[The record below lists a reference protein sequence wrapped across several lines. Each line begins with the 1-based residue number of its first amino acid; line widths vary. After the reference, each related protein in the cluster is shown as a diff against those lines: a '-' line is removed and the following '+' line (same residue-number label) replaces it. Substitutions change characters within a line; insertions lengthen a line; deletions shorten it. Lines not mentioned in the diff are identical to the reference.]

1 MILKHT
7 KKNGRIRQLLGALVL
22 VLCCYSYSNPALS
35 YTQQYNVGD
44 TGPNG
49 GTVQS
54 VDVTSTVTGTEIQLN
69 GGFEETTTTTLY
81 TETVIEQISTTETTT
96 TTTTT
101 TQETTSSNALPGI
114 NSSDWSST
122 GSVSFQGQPC
132 SYSGGTASGEAC
144 TGPQNNTSNS
154 MVTTSNK
161 QNWNVGTTGGGQI
174 VSEYVEM
181 AQDLTEAELQA
192 GFTLNYGVSVESHQ
206 SNTTV
211 PWCSKTNGDCNDR
224 FRVTVRLYNADPNS
238 NANSLV
244 HTFNQYE
251 TLNYSNTRNYTYTED
266 IAANNYTELWGQM
279 ELWGQDSGYHGGM
292 FGPIF
297 SNPYMTLT
305 YDAIT
310 TITETITNIVL
321 STQETVYNT
330 SEDVLTKVYIGDPVQ
345 DTITVEP
352 IDYTE
357 VDSFEI
363 EIINED
369 TGGGIEMEFTVEVDE
384 TSNVATVE
392 MSSTNLDTGVVQVET
407 IAEISL
413 DFDMDTGGTEV
424 PEITVAEIEAD
435 IGSQIDSAVASIDIE
450 VNTTEGGM
458 SENAST
464 EPEVSET
471 EVGADTSSTE
481 QTESL
486 QESSSNAEQSVGEG
500 DGEQSSETSG
510 DTGSERDTSG
520 SEGESKADSSGA
532 SESGEK
538 DGDAPGGD
546 DSRGEEKD
554 AGRSEGKS
562 KESKD
567 KTKTKS
573 NESKSEKVKL
583 EIAKAKQKIADR
595 ILSAMADTYSAIN
608 EATKIALI
616 SSLADTE
623 NFKKYVQKQNEDAM
637 EWYSDTQVYRNQ
649 QMLGDP
655 YGALFGSAQD
665 NLMNE
670 MINEQYKPG
679 YGLGLQ

>member
-1 MILKHT
+1 M
-7 KKNGRIRQLLGALVL
+7 VF
-22 VLCCYSYSNPALS
+22 CFCFYSNLAQA
-35 YTQQYNVGD
+35 YTQQYHVGD

-54 VDVTSTVTGTEIQLN
+54 VDVTSTVTGTEVQLN

-101 TQETTSSNALPGI
+101 TQETTSTNALPGI

-132 SYSGGTASGEAC
+132 SYSGGTASGQAC
-144 TGPQNNTSNS
+144 TGPQNNTNNS
-154 MVTTSNK
+154 MVTTSNT

-279 ELWGQDSGYHGGM
+279 ELWGQDSGYHSGM
-292 FGPIF
+292 YGPIF

-363 EIINED
+363 EIVD
-369 TGGGIEMEFTVEVDE
+369 ADGGGIEMEFTVEVDE
-384 TSNVATVE
+384 TSNTATVE

-413 DFDMDTGGTEV
+413 DFDMDTGGTDV

-435 IGSQIDSAVASIDIE
+435 IGAQIDSAVASVDIE

-464 EPEVSET
+464 EPEVSEA

-481 QTESL
+481 QTESI
-486 QESSSNAEQSVGEG
+486 QESNSNAEQSVGEG
-500 DGEQSSETSG
+500 DGEQQSETSG
-510 DTGSERDTSG
+510 DTGSEGDSSG
-520 SEGESKADSSGA
+520 SEGESETDNSGA
-532 SESGEK
+532 SESSSEK
-538 DGDAPGGD
+538 DGDSAGGD
-546 DSRGEEKD
+546 ESRGEEKD

-567 KTKTKS
+567 KTK
-573 NESKSEKVKL
+573 SKSDEGKAEKVKL

-637 EWYSDTQVYRNQ
+637 EWYSDTQVYRDQ

>member
-1 MILKHT
+1 M
-7 KKNGRIRQLLGALVL
+7 
-22 VLCCYSYSNPALS
+22 LCCYSYSNPALA

-54 VDVTSTVTGTEIQLN
+54 VDVTSTVTGTEVQLN

-101 TQETTSSNALPGI
+101 TQETTSTNALPGI

-132 SYSGGTASGEAC
+132 SYSGGTASGQAC
-144 TGPQNNTSNS
+144 TGPQNNTNNS
-154 MVTTSNK
+154 MVTTSNT

-363 EIINED
+363 EIVD
-369 TGGGIEMEFTVEVDE
+369 ADGGGIEMEFTVEVDE
-384 TSNVATVE
+384 TSNTATVE

-413 DFDMDTGGTEV
+413 DFDMDTGGTDV

-435 IGSQIDSAVASIDIE
+435 IGAQIDSAVASVDIE

-464 EPEVSET
+464 EPEVSEA

-481 QTESL
+481 QTESI
-486 QESSSNAEQSVGEG
+486 QESNSNAEQSVGEG
-500 DGEQSSETSG
+500 DGEQQSETSG
-510 DTGSERDTSG
+510 DTGSEGDSSG
-520 SEGESKADSSGA
+520 SEGESETDNSGA
-532 SESGEK
+532 SESSSEK
-538 DGDAPGGD
+538 DGDSAGGD
-546 DSRGEEKD
+546 ESRGEEKD

-567 KTKTKS
+567 KTK
-573 NESKSEKVKL
+573 SKSDEGKAEKVKL

-637 EWYSDTQVYRNQ
+637 EWYSDTQVYRDQ

>member
-1 MILKHT
+1 M
-7 KKNGRIRQLLGALVL
+7 
-22 VLCCYSYSNPALS
+22 LCCYSYSNPALS

-54 VDVTSTVTGTEIQLN
+54 VDVTSTVTGTEVQLN

-101 TQETTSSNALPGI
+101 TQETTSANMLPGI
-114 NSSDWSST
+114 DSNNWSSS

-132 SYSGGTASGEAC
+132 SYSGGTATGEAC
-144 TGPQNNTSNS
+144 TGPQNNTSNNQ
-154 MVTTSNK
+154 VTTGNAA
-161 QNWNVGTTGGGQI
+161 NWNVSSTGGGQI
-174 VSEYVEM
+174 ISDYVELTQNM
-181 AQDLTEAELQA
+181 TEAELQA
-192 GFTLNYGVSVESHQ
+192 GFDLNYGVTVQSHN
-206 SNTTV
+206 SNTSV
-211 PWCSKTNGDCNDR
+211 PWCSKTSGDCKDR
-224 FRVTVRLYNADPNS
+224 FRVTVTLYDSQPTNNNKIPS
-238 NANSLV
+238 Y
-244 HTFNQYE
+244 TFNHYE
-251 TLNYSNTRNYTYTED
+251 TLSFSGSRDYTYTNQVS
-266 IAANNYTELWGQM
+266 ANTHTELWGQM
-279 ELWGQDSGYHGGM
+279 ELWGQDSGYHSGM
-292 FGPIF
+292 YGPIF
-297 SNPYMTLT
+297 SDPFMTLT

-330 SEDVLTKVYIGDPVQ
+330 SEDVLTRVYIGDPIT

-363 EIINED
+363 EIVNED

-413 DFDMDTGGTEV
+413 DFDMDTGGTDV

-435 IGSQIDSAVASIDIE
+435 IGAQIDSAVASVDIE

-458 SENAST
+458 SENGTSGET
-464 EPEVSET
+464 EVSET
-471 EVGADTSSTE
+471 QNGTDTSSTE
-481 QTESL
+481 QSESI
-486 QESSSNAEQSVGEG
+486 QESGSDAEQPVGEVG
-500 DGEQSSETSG
+500 DQNESGSDADG
-510 DTGSERDTSG
+510 DTGSEG
-520 SEGESKADSSGA
+520 DSSRA
-532 SESGEK
+532 NSKSETDDKESGESNAE
-538 DGDAPGGD
+538 DGDSAGGED
-546 DSRGEEKD
+546 TRGQEKD
-554 AGRSEGKS
+554 DGRGEGKS
-562 KESKD
+562 KSKT

-573 NESKSEKVKL
+573 DERKAEKVKL

-616 SSLADTE
+616 TSLADTE
-623 NFKKYVQKQNEDAM
+623 NFKKYVQKQNEDAIS
-637 EWYSDTQVYRNQ
+637 WYSDTQVYRDQ

-670 MINEQYKPG
+670 IINEQYKPG

>member
-1 MILKHT
+1 MILKHM
-7 KKNGRIRQLLGALVL
+7 KKNGKIKQLLGALVL
-22 VLCCYSYSNPALS
+22 ALCFCFYSNPLEA
-35 YTQQYNVGD
+35 YTQQFQVGD

-54 VDVTSTVTGTEIQLN
+54 VDVTSTVTGTEVQLN

-101 TQETTSSNALPGI
+101 TQETTTTNSLPGI

-122 GSVSFQGQPC
+122 GSVSFQNQPC
-132 SYSGGTASGEAC
+132 SYSGGTASGQAC

-192 GFTLNYGVSVESHQ
+192 GFTLNYGVSVESHN

-244 HTFNQYE
+244 HTINQYE
-251 TLNYSNTRNYTYTED
+251 TLNYSNTRNYNYTED
-266 IAANNYTELWGQM
+266 IAANTYTELWGQM
-279 ELWGQDSGYHGGM
+279 ELWGQDSGYHSGM

-363 EIINED
+363 EIVNED
-369 TGGGIEMEFTVEVDE
+369 TGGGIEMEFTVEIDE

-392 MSSTNLDTGVVQVET
+392 MNSTNLDTGVVQVET

-413 DFDMDTGGTEV
+413 DFDMDTGGTDV
-424 PEITVAEIEAD
+424 SEITVAEIEAD

-450 VNTTEGGM
+450 VNTNEGGL

-471 EVGADTSSTE
+471 EVGTDTSSTE

-486 QESSSNAEQSVGEG
+486 QESSSDVEQPVGE
-500 DGEQSSETSG
+500 DNSESSSESSG
-510 DTGSERDTSG
+510 DTGSEGDSNR
-520 SEGESKADSSGA
+520 SEAESETDSNGT
-532 SESGEK
+532 SESSQK
-538 DGDAPGGD
+538 DGDSTRGD
-546 DSRGEEKD
+546 DAGGEEKD

-562 KESKD
+562 KT

-573 NESKSEKVKL
+573 KSEERKAEKVKL
-583 EIAKAKQKIADR
+583 ELAKAKQKIANR

-637 EWYSDTQVYRNQ
+637 DWYSDEQVYRNQ

>member
-1 MILKHT
+1 MILKHM
-7 KKNGRIRQLLGALVL
+7 KKNGKIKQLLGALVL
-22 VLCCYSYSNPALS
+22 ALCFCFYSNPLEA
-35 YTQQYNVGD
+35 YTQQFQVGD

-54 VDVTSTVTGTEIQLN
+54 VDVTSTVTGTEVQLN

-101 TQETTSSNALPGI
+101 TQETTTTNSLPGI

-122 GSVSFQGQPC
+122 GSVSFQNQPC
-132 SYSGGTASGEAC
+132 SYSGGTASGQAC

-192 GFTLNYGVSVESHQ
+192 GFTLNYGVSVESHN

-244 HTFNQYE
+244 HTINQYE
-251 TLNYSNTRNYTYTED
+251 TLNYSNTRNYNYTED
-266 IAANNYTELWGQM
+266 IAANTYTELWGQM
-279 ELWGQDSGYHGGM
+279 ELWGQDSGYHSGM

-363 EIINED
+363 EIVNED
-369 TGGGIEMEFTVEVDE
+369 TGGGIEMEFTVEIDE

-392 MSSTNLDTGVVQVET
+392 MNSTNLDTGVVQVET

-413 DFDMDTGGTEV
+413 DFDMDTGGTDV

-450 VNTTEGGM
+450 VNTNEGGL

-471 EVGADTSSTE
+471 EVGTDTSSTE

-486 QESSSNAEQSVGEG
+486 QESSSDVEQPVGE
-500 DGEQSSETSG
+500 DNSESSSESSG
-510 DTGSERDTSG
+510 DTGSEGDSNR
-520 SEGESKADSSGA
+520 SEAESETDSNGT
-532 SESGEK
+532 SESSQK
-538 DGDAPGGD
+538 DGDSTRGD
-546 DSRGEEKD
+546 DAGGEEKD

-562 KESKD
+562 KT

-573 NESKSEKVKL
+573 KSEERKAEKVKL
-583 EIAKAKQKIADR
+583 ELAKAKQKIANR

-637 EWYSDTQVYRNQ
+637 DWYSDEQVYRNQ

>member
-1 MILKHT
+1 
-7 KKNGRIRQLLGALVL
+7 
-22 VLCCYSYSNPALS
+22 
-35 YTQQYNVGD
+35 
-44 TGPNG
+44 
-49 GTVQS
+49 
-54 VDVTSTVTGTEIQLN
+54 
-69 GGFEETTTTTLY
+69 
-81 TETVIEQISTTETTT
+81 
-96 TTTTT
+96 
-101 TQETTSSNALPGI
+101 
-114 NSSDWSST
+114 
-122 GSVSFQGQPC
+122 
-132 SYSGGTASGEAC
+132 
-144 TGPQNNTSNS
+144 
-154 MVTTSNK
+154 
-161 QNWNVGTTGGGQI
+161 
-174 VSEYVEM
+174 
-181 AQDLTEAELQA
+181 
-192 GFTLNYGVSVESHQ
+192 
-206 SNTTV
+206 
-211 PWCSKTNGDCNDR
+211 
-224 FRVTVRLYNADPNS
+224 
-238 NANSLV
+238 
-244 HTFNQYE
+244 
-251 TLNYSNTRNYTYTED
+251 
-266 IAANNYTELWGQM
+266 
-279 ELWGQDSGYHGGM
+279 
-292 FGPIF
+292 
-297 SNPYMTLT
+297 
-305 YDAIT
+305 
-310 TITETITNIVL
+310 
-321 STQETVYNT
+321 
-330 SEDVLTKVYIGDPVQ
+330 
-345 DTITVEP
+345 
-352 IDYTE
+352 
-357 VDSFEI
+357 
-363 EIINED
+363 
-369 TGGGIEMEFTVEVDE
+369 MEFTVEVDE

-413 DFDMDTGGTEV
+413 DFDMDTGGTDV

-435 IGSQIDSAVASIDIE
+435 IGAQIDSAVASVDIE

-471 EVGADTSSTE
+471 EVGANTSSTE
-481 QTESL
+481 QTESV
-486 QESSSNAEQSVGEG
+486 QESSTNAEQSVGEG
-500 DGEQSSETSG
+500 DGEQQSETSG
-510 DTGSERDTSG
+510 DTGSEGDSSG

-538 DGDAPGGD
+538 DGDSTGGD

-562 KESKD
+562 KSKT

-573 NESKSEKVKL
+573 NENKSEKVKL

>member
-1 MILKHT
+1 M
-7 KKNGRIRQLLGALVL
+7 ALF
-22 VLCCYSYSNPALS
+22 CCFYSNPLEA
-35 YTQQYNVGD
+35 YTQQYQVGD

-54 VDVTSTVTGTEIQLN
+54 VDVTSTVTGTEVQLN

-132 SYSGGTASGEAC
+132 SYSGGTASGQAC

-224 FRVTVRLYNADPNS
+224 FRVTVRLYNADPNG

-279 ELWGQDSGYHGGM
+279 ELWGQDSGYHSGM
-292 FGPIF
+292 YGPIF

-363 EIINED
+363 EIVNEE

-413 DFDMDTGGTEV
+413 DFDMDTGGTDV

-435 IGSQIDSAVASIDIE
+435 IGAQIDSAVASVDIE

-458 SENAST
+458 SENGTSGET
-464 EPEVSET
+464 EVSET
-471 EVGADTSSTE
+471 QDGTDTSSTE
-481 QTESL
+481 QSESI
-486 QESSSNAEQSVGEG
+486 QESGSDAEQPVGEVG
-500 DGEQSSETSG
+500 DQNESGSDADG
-510 DTGSERDTSG
+510 DTGSEG
-520 SEGESKADSSGA
+520 DSSRA
-532 SESGEK
+532 NSKSETDDKESGESNAE
-538 DGDAPGGD
+538 DGDSAGGED
-546 DSRGEEKD
+546 TRGQEKD
-554 AGRSEGKS
+554 DGRGEGKS
-562 KESKD
+562 KSKT

-573 NESKSEKVKL
+573 DERKAEKVKL

-616 SSLADTE
+616 TSLADTE

-637 EWYSDTQVYRNQ
+637 AWYSDTQVYRDQ

>member
-1 MILKHT
+1 L
-7 KKNGRIRQLLGALVL
+7 AL
-22 VLCCYSYSNPALS
+22 CFCFYSNPLEA
-35 YTQQYNVGD
+35 YTQQFQVGD

-54 VDVTSTVTGTEIQLN
+54 VDVTSTVTGTEVQLN

-101 TQETTSSNALPGI
+101 TQETTTTNSLPGI

-122 GSVSFQGQPC
+122 GSVSFQNQPC
-132 SYSGGTASGEAC
+132 SYSGGTASGQAC

-192 GFTLNYGVSVESHQ
+192 GFTLNYGVSVESHN

-244 HTFNQYE
+244 HTINQYE
-251 TLNYSNTRNYTYTED
+251 TLNYSNTRNYNYTED
-266 IAANNYTELWGQM
+266 IAANTYTELWGQM
-279 ELWGQDSGYHGGM
+279 ELWGQDSGYHSGM

-363 EIINED
+363 EIVNED
-369 TGGGIEMEFTVEVDE
+369 TGGGIEMEFTVEIDE

-392 MSSTNLDTGVVQVET
+392 MNSTNLDTGVVQVET

-413 DFDMDTGGTEV
+413 DFDMDTGGTDV

-450 VNTTEGGM
+450 VNTNEGGL

-471 EVGADTSSTE
+471 EVGTDTSSTE
-481 QTESL
+481 QTESV
-486 QESSSNAEQSVGEG
+486 QESSSNAEQPVGE
-500 DGEQSSETSG
+500 DNGEQQSETSG
-510 DTGSERDTSG
+510 DSSAEGDSSG
-520 SEGESKADSSGA
+520 SESESETDSSGT
-532 SESGEK
+532 SESSEK
-538 DGDAPGGD
+538 DGNSSRGD
-546 DSRGEEKD
+546 DTGGEEKD

-562 KESKD
+562 KTGDKKSKS
-567 KTKTKS
+567 KKS
-573 NESKSEKVKL
+573 TSESKSEKVKL

-637 EWYSDTQVYRNQ
+637 DWYSDTQIYRDQ
-649 QMLGDP
+649 IMMGDP

-665 NLMNE
+665 NLMND

>member
-1 MILKHT
+1 M
-7 KKNGRIRQLLGALVL
+7 VF
-22 VLCCYSYSNPALS
+22 CFCFYSNLAQA

-49 GTVQS
+49 GQVTA
-54 VDVTSTVTGTEIQLN
+54 VDVTSTVTGTEVALN

-132 SYSGGTASGEAC
+132 SYSGGTASGQAC

-224 FRVTVRLYNADPNS
+224 FRVTVRLYNADPNG

-279 ELWGQDSGYHGGM
+279 ELWGQDSGYHSGM
-292 FGPIF
+292 YGPIF

-330 SEDVLTKVYIGDPVQ
+330 SEDVLTKVYIGDPIQ

-363 EIINED
+363 EIVNED

-384 TSNVATVE
+384 TTNVATVE

-435 IGSQIDSAVASIDIE
+435 IGSQIDSAIADIEVSVEAPAIEVE
-450 VNTTEGGM
+450 VNTTEGGL

-464 EPEVSET
+464 EQEVSET
-471 EVGADTSSTE
+471 EVGTDTSTTE

-486 QESSSNAEQSVGEG
+486 QESSSNVEQSVGEG
-500 DGEQSSETSG
+500 NGESSSESSG
-510 DTGSERDTSG
+510 DTGSEGDSNR

-532 SESGEK
+532 SESSEK
-538 DGDAPGGD
+538 DGDSPGGD
-546 DSRGEEKD
+546 DTRGDEKD

-562 KESKD
+562 KSKD

-573 NESKSEKVKL
+573 NERKSEKVKL

-623 NFKKYVQKQNEDAM
+623 NFKKYVQKQNEDQM
-637 EWYSDTQVYRNQ
+637 DWYSDTQIYRDQ
-649 QMLGDP
+649 MMLGDP

-665 NLMNE
+665 NLMND

>member
-1 MILKHT
+1 
-7 KKNGRIRQLLGALVL
+7 
-22 VLCCYSYSNPALS
+22 
-35 YTQQYNVGD
+35 
-44 TGPNG
+44 
-49 GTVQS
+49 
-54 VDVTSTVTGTEIQLN
+54 VTGTEIQLN

-101 TQETTSSNALPGI
+101 TQETTSTNALPGI

-122 GSVSFQGQPC
+122 GSVSFQSQPC
-132 SYSGGTASGEAC
+132 SYSGGTASGQAC
-144 TGPQNNTSNS
+144 TGPQNNTNNS
-154 MVTTSNK
+154 MVTTGNK

-224 FRVTVRLYNADPNS
+224 FRVTVRLYNADPNG

-244 HTFNQYE
+244 HTFNQYQ

-279 ELWGQDSGYHGGM
+279 ELWGQDSGYHSGM
-292 FGPIF
+292 YGPIF

-330 SEDVLTKVYIGDPVQ
+330 SEDVLTRVYIGDPVQ
-345 DTITVEP
+345 DTITIEP

-363 EIINED
+363 EIVNEE

-413 DFDMDTGGTEV
+413 DFDMDTGGTDV

-435 IGSQIDSAVASIDIE
+435 IGSQIDSA
-450 VNTTEGGM
+450 
-458 SENAST
+458 
-464 EPEVSET
+464 
-471 EVGADTSSTE
+471 TE

-486 QESSSNAEQSVGEG
+486 QESSSNVEQSVGEG
-500 DGEQSSETSG
+500 DGESSSESSG
-510 DTGSERDTSG
+510 DTGSEGDSNR
-520 SEGESKADSSGA
+520 SEGESKADSSRA
-532 SESGEK
+532 SESSEK
-538 DGDAPGGD
+538 DGDSPGGD
-546 DSRGEEKD
+546 DTRADEKD

-562 KESKD
+562 KSKD

-573 NESKSEKVKL
+573 NERKSEKVKL

-623 NFKKYVQKQNEDAM
+623 NFKKYVQKQNEDQM
-637 EWYSDTQVYRNQ
+637 DWYSDTQIYKDQ
-649 QMLGDP
+649 MMLGDP

-665 NLMNE
+665 NLMND

>member
-1 MILKHT
+1 M
-7 KKNGRIRQLLGALVL
+7 ALF
-22 VLCCYSYSNPALS
+22 CCFYSNPLEA
-35 YTQQYNVGD
+35 YTQQYQVGD

-54 VDVTSTVTGTEIQLN
+54 VDVTSTVTGTEVQLN

-132 SYSGGTASGEAC
+132 SYSGGTASGQAC

-224 FRVTVRLYNADPNS
+224 FRVTVRLYNADPNG

-279 ELWGQDSGYHGGM
+279 ELWGQDSGYHSGM

-345 DTITVEP
+345 DTITIEP

-363 EIINED
+363 EIVNEE

-413 DFDMDTGGTEV
+413 DFDMDTGGTDV

-435 IGSQIDSAVASIDIE
+435 IGAQIDSAVASVDIE

-458 SENAST
+458 SENGTSGET
-464 EPEVSET
+464 EVSET
-471 EVGADTSSTE
+471 QDGTDTSSTE
-481 QTESL
+481 QSESI
-486 QESSSNAEQSVGEG
+486 QESGSDAEQPVGEVG
-500 DGEQSSETSG
+500 DQNESGSDADG
-510 DTGSERDTSG
+510 DTGSEG
-520 SEGESKADSSGA
+520 DSSRA
-532 SESGEK
+532 NSKSETDDKESGESNAE
-538 DGDAPGGD
+538 DGDSAGGED
-546 DSRGEEKD
+546 TRGQEKD
-554 AGRSEGKS
+554 DGRGEGKS
-562 KESKD
+562 KSKT

-573 NESKSEKVKL
+573 DERKAEKVKL

-616 SSLADTE
+616 TSLADTE

-637 EWYSDTQVYRNQ
+637 AWYSDTQVYRDQ

>member
-1 MILKHT
+1 M
-7 KKNGRIRQLLGALVL
+7 
-22 VLCCYSYSNPALS
+22 LCCYSYSNPVLA

-54 VDVTSTVTGTEIQLN
+54 VDVTSTVTGTEVQLN

-101 TQETTSSNALPGI
+101 TQETTSTNMLPGI
-114 NSSDWSST
+114 DSNNWSST

-144 TGPQNNTSNS
+144 TGPQSNTSNNQI
-154 MVTTSNK
+154 TTGNP
-161 QNWNVGTTGGGQI
+161 QNWNVGATGGGQI
-174 VSEYVEM
+174 ISDYVELTQNM
-181 AQDLTEAELQA
+181 TEAELQA
-192 GFTLNYGVSVESHQ
+192 GFNLNYGVTVESHN
-206 SNTTV
+206 SNTSV
-211 PWCSKTNGDCNDR
+211 PWCSKTSGDCKDR
-224 FRVTVRLYNADPNS
+224 FKLTVTLYGSQPTGNNDIPQY
-238 NANSLV
+238 
-244 HTFNQYE
+244 TFTHYE
-251 TLNYSNTRNYTYTED
+251 TLNYSGSRDYTYTNQVS
-266 IAANNYTELWGQM
+266 ANTYNNLWGQM
-279 ELWGQDSGYHGGM
+279 ELWGQDSGYHSGM
-292 FGPIF
+292 YGPIF
-297 SNPYMTLT
+297 SDPFMTLT

-330 SEDVLTKVYIGDPVQ
+330 SEDVLTRVYIGDPVQ

-357 VDSFEI
+357 VESFEI
-363 EIINED
+363 EIVNED

-413 DFDMDTGGTEV
+413 DFDMDTGGTDV

-435 IGSQIDSAVASIDIE
+435 IGAQIDSAVASVDIE

-500 DGEQSSETSG
+500 DGEQQSETSG

-554 AGRSEGKS
+554 ADGGKGKS

>member
-1 MILKHT
+1 MVL
-7 KKNGRIRQLLGALVL
+7 ALF
-22 VLCCYSYSNPALS
+22 CCFYSNPLEA
-35 YTQQYNVGD
+35 YTQQYQVGD

-54 VDVTSTVTGTEIQLN
+54 VDVTSTITGTEVALN

-101 TQETTSSNALPGI
+101 TQETTTTNSLPGI

-122 GSVSFQGQPC
+122 GSVSFQSQPC
-132 SYSGGTASGEAC
+132 SYSGGTASGQAC
-144 TGPQNNTSNS
+144 TGPQNNTNNS
-154 MVTTSNK
+154 MVTTGNK

-224 FRVTVRLYNADPNS
+224 FRVTIRLYNADPNG

-251 TLNYSNTRNYTYTED
+251 TLNYSNTRNYNYTED
-266 IAANNYTELWGQM
+266 IAANTYTELWGQM
-279 ELWGQDSGYHGGM
+279 ELWGQDSGYHSGM
-292 FGPIF
+292 YGPIF

-363 EIINED
+363 EIVNED

-384 TSNVATVE
+384 TTNVATVE

-435 IGSQIDSAVASIDIE
+435 IGSQIDSAVASVDIE

-500 DGEQSSETSG
+500 DGEQSTEDSG
-510 DTGSERDTSG
+510 DAGSEGDSSG

-532 SESGEK
+532 SKSSEK
-538 DGDAPGGD
+538 DGDSPGGD
-546 DSRGEEKD
+546 DARGEEKD
-554 AGRSEGKS
+554 AERSEGKS
-562 KESKD
+562 KSKD
-567 KTKTKS
+567 KTKSKS

-623 NFKKYVQKQNEDAM
+623 NFKKYVQKQNEDQM
-637 EWYSDTQVYRNQ
+637 DWYSDTQIYRDQ
-649 QMLGDP
+649 IMMGDP

-665 NLMNE
+665 NLMND

>member
-1 MILKHT
+1 M
-7 KKNGRIRQLLGALVL
+7 KKNGKIKQLLGALVL
-22 VLCCYSYSNPALS
+22 ALCFCFYSNPLEA
-35 YTQQYNVGD
+35 YTQQFQVGD

-54 VDVTSTVTGTEIQLN
+54 VDVTSTVTGTEVQLN

-101 TQETTSSNALPGI
+101 TQETTTTNSLPGI

-122 GSVSFQGQPC
+122 GSVSFQNQPC
-132 SYSGGTASGEAC
+132 SYSGGTASGQAC

-192 GFTLNYGVSVESHQ
+192 GFTLNYGVSVESHN

-244 HTFNQYE
+244 HTINQYE
-251 TLNYSNTRNYTYTED
+251 TLNYSNTRNYNYTED
-266 IAANNYTELWGQM
+266 IAANTYTELWGQM
-279 ELWGQDSGYHGGM
+279 ELWGQDSGYHSGM

-363 EIINED
+363 EIVNED
-369 TGGGIEMEFTVEVDE
+369 TGGGIEMEFTVEIDE

-392 MSSTNLDTGVVQVET
+392 MNSTNLDTGVVQVET

-413 DFDMDTGGTEV
+413 DFDMDTGGTDV

-450 VNTTEGGM
+450 VNTNEGGL

-471 EVGADTSSTE
+471 EVGTDTSSTE

-486 QESSSNAEQSVGEG
+486 QESSSDVEQPVGE
-500 DGEQSSETSG
+500 DNSESSSESSG
-510 DTGSERDTSG
+510 DTGSEGDSNR
-520 SEGESKADSSGA
+520 SEAESETDSNGT
-532 SESGEK
+532 SESSQK
-538 DGDAPGGD
+538 DGDSTRGD
-546 DSRGEEKD
+546 DAGGEEKD

-562 KESKD
+562 KT

-573 NESKSEKVKL
+573 KSEERKAEKVKL
-583 EIAKAKQKIADR
+583 ELAKAKQKIANR

-637 EWYSDTQVYRNQ
+637 DWYSDEQVYRNQ

>member
-1 MILKHT
+1 M
-7 KKNGRIRQLLGALVL
+7 
-22 VLCCYSYSNPALS
+22 LCCYSYSNPALS

-54 VDVTSTVTGTEIQLN
+54 VDVTSTVTGTEVQLN

-101 TQETTSSNALPGI
+101 TQETTSANMLPGI
-114 NSSDWSST
+114 DSNNWSSS

-132 SYSGGTASGEAC
+132 SYSGGTATGEAC
-144 TGPQNNTSNS
+144 TGPQNNTSNNQ
-154 MVTTSNK
+154 VTTGNAA
-161 QNWNVGTTGGGQI
+161 NWNVSSTGGGQI
-174 VSEYVEM
+174 ISDYVELTQNM
-181 AQDLTEAELQA
+181 TEAELQA
-192 GFTLNYGVSVESHQ
+192 GFDLNYGVTVQSHN
-206 SNTTV
+206 SNTSV
-211 PWCSKTNGDCNDR
+211 PWCSKTSGDCKDR
-224 FRVTVRLYNADPNS
+224 FRVTVTLYDSQPTNNNKIPS
-238 NANSLV
+238 Y
-244 HTFNQYE
+244 TFNHYE
-251 TLNYSNTRNYTYTED
+251 TLSFSGSRDYTYTNQVS
-266 IAANNYTELWGQM
+266 ANTHTELWGQM

-292 FGPIF
+292 YGPIF
-297 SNPYMTLT
+297 SDPFMTLT

-330 SEDVLTKVYIGDPVQ
+330 SEDVLTRVYIGDPIT

-363 EIINED
+363 EIVNED
-369 TGGGIEMEFTVEVDE
+369 TGSGIEMEFTVEVDE

-413 DFDMDTGGTEV
+413 DFDMDTGGTDV

-435 IGSQIDSAVASIDIE
+435 IGAQIDSAVSSIDIE

-481 QTESL
+481 QTESI
-486 QESSSNAEQSVGEG
+486 QESGSNAEQSVGEG
-500 DGEQSSETSG
+500 DGEQQSETSG
-510 DTGSERDTSG
+510 DTGSEGDSSG

>member
-1 MILKHT
+1 M
-7 KKNGRIRQLLGALVL
+7 VF
-22 VLCCYSYSNPALS
+22 CFCFYSNLAQA
-35 YTQQYNVGD
+35 YTQQYSVGD

-54 VDVTSTVTGTEIQLN
+54 VDVTSTVTGTEVQLN

-101 TQETTSSNALPGI
+101 TQETTSTNALPGI

-132 SYSGGTASGEAC
+132 SYSGGTASGQAC
-144 TGPQNNTSNS
+144 TGPQNNTNNS
-154 MVTTSNK
+154 MVTTSNT

-224 FRVTVRLYNADPNS
+224 FRITVRLYNADPNS

-279 ELWGQDSGYHGGM
+279 ELWGQDSGYHSGM
-292 FGPIF
+292 YGPIF

-363 EIINED
+363 EIVD
-369 TGGGIEMEFTVEVDE
+369 ADGGGIEMEFTVEVDE
-384 TSNVATVE
+384 TSNTATVE

-413 DFDMDTGGTEV
+413 DFDMDTGGTDV

-435 IGSQIDSAVASIDIE
+435 IGAQIDSAVASVDIE

-464 EPEVSET
+464 EPEVSEA

-481 QTESL
+481 QTESI
-486 QESSSNAEQSVGEG
+486 QESNSNAEQSVGEG
-500 DGEQSSETSG
+500 DGEQQSETSG
-510 DTGSERDTSG
+510 DTGSEGDSSG
-520 SEGESKADSSGA
+520 SEGESETDNSGA
-532 SESGEK
+532 SESSSEK
-538 DGDAPGGD
+538 DGDSAGGD
-546 DSRGEEKD
+546 ESRGEEKD

-567 KTKTKS
+567 KTK
-573 NESKSEKVKL
+573 SKSDEGKAEKVKL

-637 EWYSDTQVYRNQ
+637 EWYSDTQVYRDQ

>member
-1 MILKHT
+1 M
-7 KKNGRIRQLLGALVL
+7 VF
-22 VLCCYSYSNPALS
+22 CFCFYSNLAQA
-35 YTQQYNVGD
+35 YTQQYQVGD

-54 VDVTSTVTGTEIQLN
+54 VDVTSTVTGTEVQLN

-101 TQETTSSNALPGI
+101 TQETTSTNALPGI

-132 SYSGGTASGEAC
+132 SYSGGTASGQAC
-144 TGPQNNTSNS
+144 TGPQNNTNNS
-154 MVTTSNK
+154 MVTTSNT

-279 ELWGQDSGYHGGM
+279 ELWGQDSGYHSGM
-292 FGPIF
+292 YGPIF

-363 EIINED
+363 EIVD
-369 TGGGIEMEFTVEVDE
+369 ADGGGIEMEFTVEVDE
-384 TSNVATVE
+384 TSNTATVE

-413 DFDMDTGGTEV
+413 DFDMDTGGTDV

-435 IGSQIDSAVASIDIE
+435 IGAQIDSAVASVDIE

-464 EPEVSET
+464 EPEVSEA

-481 QTESL
+481 QTESI
-486 QESSSNAEQSVGEG
+486 QESNSNAEQSVGES
-500 DGEQSSETSG
+500 DGEQQSETSG
-510 DTGSERDTSG
+510 DTGSEGDSSG
-520 SEGESKADSSGA
+520 SEGESETDNSGA
-532 SESGEK
+532 SESSSEK
-538 DGDAPGGD
+538 DGDSAGGD
-546 DSRGEEKD
+546 ESRGEEKD

-567 KTKTKS
+567 KTK
-573 NESKSEKVKL
+573 SKSDEGKAEKVKL

-637 EWYSDTQVYRNQ
+637 EWYSDTQVYRDQ

>member
-1 MILKHT
+1 M
-7 KKNGRIRQLLGALVL
+7 KKNGKIKQLLGALVL
-22 VLCCYSYSNPALS
+22 ALCFCFYSNPLEA
-35 YTQQYNVGD
+35 YTQQFQVGD

-54 VDVTSTVTGTEIQLN
+54 VDVTSTVTGTEVQLN

-101 TQETTSSNALPGI
+101 TQETTTTNSLPGI

-122 GSVSFQGQPC
+122 GSVSFQNQPC
-132 SYSGGTASGEAC
+132 SYSGGTASGQAC

-192 GFTLNYGVSVESHQ
+192 GFTLNYGVSVESHN

-244 HTFNQYE
+244 HTINQYE
-251 TLNYSNTRNYTYTED
+251 TLNYSNTRNYNYTED
-266 IAANNYTELWGQM
+266 IAANTYTELWGQM
-279 ELWGQDSGYHGGM
+279 ELWGQDSGYHSGM

-363 EIINED
+363 EIVNED
-369 TGGGIEMEFTVEVDE
+369 TGGGIEMEFTVEIDE

-392 MSSTNLDTGVVQVET
+392 MNSTNLDTGVVQVET

-413 DFDMDTGGTEV
+413 DFDMDTGGTDV
-424 PEITVAEIEAD
+424 SEITVAEIEAD

-450 VNTTEGGM
+450 VNTNEGGL

-471 EVGADTSSTE
+471 EVGTDTSSTE

-486 QESSSNAEQSVGEG
+486 QESSSDVEQPVGE
-500 DGEQSSETSG
+500 DNSESSSESSG
-510 DTGSERDTSG
+510 DTGSEGDSNR
-520 SEGESKADSSGA
+520 SEAESETDSNGT
-532 SESGEK
+532 SESSQK
-538 DGDAPGGD
+538 DGDSTRGD
-546 DSRGEEKD
+546 DAGGEEKD

-562 KESKD
+562 KT

-573 NESKSEKVKL
+573 KSEERKAEKVKL
-583 EIAKAKQKIADR
+583 ELAKAKQKIANR

-637 EWYSDTQVYRNQ
+637 DWYSDEQVYRNQ

>member
-1 MILKHT
+1 MVL
-7 KKNGRIRQLLGALVL
+7 ALF
-22 VLCCYSYSNPALS
+22 CCFYSNPLEA
-35 YTQQYNVGD
+35 YTQQYQVGD

-54 VDVTSTVTGTEIQLN
+54 VDVTSTVTGTEVQLN

-81 TETVIEQISTTETTT
+81 TETIIEQISTTETTT

-101 TQETTSSNALPGI
+101 TQETTSTNTLPGI

-132 SYSGGTASGEAC
+132 SYSGGTASGQAC

-154 MVTTSNK
+154 MVTTGNK

-192 GFTLNYGVSVESHQ
+192 GFTLNYGVSVESHN
-206 SNTTV
+206 SNTSV

-224 FRVTVRLYNADPNS
+224 FRVTVRLYNADPNG

-279 ELWGQDSGYHGGM
+279 ELWGQDSGYHSGM

-363 EIINED
+363 EIVNED

-384 TSNVATVE
+384 TSNTATVE

-413 DFDMDTGGTEV
+413 DFDMDTGGTDV

-486 QESSSNAEQSVGEG
+486 QESSSNVEQSVGES
-500 DGEQSSETSG
+500 DGESSSESSG
-510 DTGSERDTSG
+510 DTGSEGDSNR
-520 SEGESKADSSGA
+520 SEGESKADSSGTGK
-532 SESGEK
+532 SSEK
-538 DGDAPGGD
+538 DGDTSGRD
-546 DSRGEEKD
+546 ESRGEEED
-554 AGRSEGKS
+554 AGRGEGKS
-562 KESKD
+562 KSKD
-567 KTKTKS
+567 KTKSTKT
-573 NESKSEKVKL
+573 ERKSEKVKL

-623 NFKKYVQKQNEDAM
+623 NFKKYVQKQNEDQM
-637 EWYSDTQVYRNQ
+637 DWYSDTQIYKDQ
-649 QMLGDP
+649 MMLGDP

-665 NLMNE
+665 NLMND

>member
-1 MILKHT
+1 MVL
-7 KKNGRIRQLLGALVL
+7 ALF
-22 VLCCYSYSNPALS
+22 CCFYSNPLEA
-35 YTQQYNVGD
+35 YTQQYQVGD

-54 VDVTSTVTGTEIQLN
+54 VDVTSTVTGTEVQLN

-132 SYSGGTASGEAC
+132 SYSGGTASGQAC

-224 FRVTVRLYNADPNS
+224 FRVTVRLYNADPNG

-279 ELWGQDSGYHGGM
+279 ELWGQDSGYHSGM
-292 FGPIF
+292 YGPIF

-345 DTITVEP
+345 DTITIEP

-363 EIINED
+363 EIVNEE

-413 DFDMDTGGTEV
+413 DFDMDTGGTDV

-435 IGSQIDSAVASIDIE
+435 IGAQIDSAVASVDIE

-458 SENAST
+458 SENGTSGET
-464 EPEVSET
+464 EVSET
-471 EVGADTSSTE
+471 QDGTDTSSTE
-481 QTESL
+481 QSESI
-486 QESSSNAEQSVGEG
+486 QESGSDAEQPVGEVG
-500 DGEQSSETSG
+500 DQNESGSDADG
-510 DTGSERDTSG
+510 DTGSEG
-520 SEGESKADSSGA
+520 DSSRA
-532 SESGEK
+532 NSKSETDDKESGESNAE
-538 DGDAPGGD
+538 DGDSAGGED
-546 DSRGEEKD
+546 TRGQEKD
-554 AGRSEGKS
+554 DGRGEGKS
-562 KESKD
+562 KSKT

-573 NESKSEKVKL
+573 DERKAEKVKL

-616 SSLADTE
+616 TSLADTE

-637 EWYSDTQVYRNQ
+637 AWYSDTQVYRDQ

>member
-1 MILKHT
+1 M
-7 KKNGRIRQLLGALVL
+7 AL
-22 VLCCYSYSNPALS
+22 CFCFYSNPLEA
-35 YTQQYNVGD
+35 YTQQFQVGD

-54 VDVTSTVTGTEIQLN
+54 VDVTSTVTGTEVQLN

-101 TQETTSSNALPGI
+101 TQETTTTNSLPGI

-132 SYSGGTASGEAC
+132 SYSGGTASGQAC

-244 HTFNQYE
+244 HTINQYE
-251 TLNYSNTRNYTYTED
+251 TLNYSNTRNYNYTED
-266 IAANNYTELWGQM
+266 IAANTYTELWGQM
-279 ELWGQDSGYHGGM
+279 ELWGQDSGYHSGM

-363 EIINED
+363 EIVNED

-413 DFDMDTGGTEV
+413 DFDMDTGGTDV

-435 IGSQIDSAVASIDIE
+435 IGSQIDSAVASVDIE
-450 VNTTEGGM
+450 VNTTEGGL

-471 EVGADTSSTE
+471 EVGTDTSSTE
-481 QTESL
+481 QTESI
-486 QESSSNAEQSVGEG
+486 QESSSNAEQPVGE
-500 DGEQSSETSG
+500 DNGEQQSETSG
-510 DTGSERDTSG
+510 DSSAEGDSSG
-520 SEGESKADSSGA
+520 SESESETDSSGT
-532 SESGEK
+532 SESSEK
-538 DGDAPGGD
+538 DGNSSRGD
-546 DSRGEEKD
+546 DTGGEEKD

-562 KESKD
+562 KTGDKKSKS
-567 KTKTKS
+567 KKS
-573 NESKSEKVKL
+573 TSESKSEKVKL

-637 EWYSDTQVYRNQ
+637 DWYSDTQIYRDQ
-649 QMLGDP
+649 IMMGDP

-665 NLMNE
+665 NLMND

>member
-1 MILKHT
+1 M
-7 KKNGRIRQLLGALVL
+7 
-22 VLCCYSYSNPALS
+22 LCCYSYSNPALS

-54 VDVTSTVTGTEIQLN
+54 VDVTSTVTGTEVQLN

-101 TQETTSSNALPGI
+101 TQETTSANLLPGI
-114 NSSDWSST
+114 DSNNWSSS

-132 SYSGGTASGEAC
+132 SYSGGTATGEAC
-144 TGPQNNTSNS
+144 TGPQNNTSNNQ
-154 MVTTSNK
+154 VTTGNAA
-161 QNWNVGTTGGGQI
+161 NWNVSSTGGGQI
-174 VSEYVEM
+174 ISDYVELTQNM
-181 AQDLTEAELQA
+181 TEAELQA
-192 GFTLNYGVSVESHQ
+192 GFDLNYGVTVQSHN
-206 SNTTV
+206 SNTSV
-211 PWCSKTNGDCNDR
+211 PWCSKTSGDCKDR
-224 FRVTVRLYNADPNS
+224 FRVTVTLYDSQPTNNNKIPS
-238 NANSLV
+238 Y
-244 HTFNQYE
+244 TFNHYE
-251 TLNYSNTRNYTYTED
+251 TLSFSGSRDYTYTNQVS
-266 IAANNYTELWGQM
+266 ANTHTELWGQM

-292 FGPIF
+292 YGPIF
-297 SNPYMTLT
+297 SDPFMTLT

-330 SEDVLTKVYIGDPVQ
+330 SEDVLTRVYIGDPIT

-363 EIINED
+363 EIVNED
-369 TGGGIEMEFTVEVDE
+369 TGSGIEMEFTVEVDE

-413 DFDMDTGGTEV
+413 DFDMDTGGTDV

-435 IGSQIDSAVASIDIE
+435 IGAQIDSAVSSIDIE

-481 QTESL
+481 QTESV
-486 QESSSNAEQSVGEG
+486 QESSTNAEQSVGEG
-500 DGEQSSETSG
+500 DGEQQSEASG
-510 DTGSERDTSG
+510 DTGSEGDSSG

>member
-22 VLCCYSYSNPALS
+22 VLCCYSYSNPALA

-54 VDVTSTVTGTEIQLN
+54 VDVTSTVTGTEVQLN

-101 TQETTSSNALPGI
+101 TQETTSTNMLPGI
-114 NSSDWSST
+114 DSNNWSST

-144 TGPQNNTSNS
+144 TGPQSNTSNNQI
-154 MVTTSNK
+154 TTGNP
-161 QNWNVGTTGGGQI
+161 QNWNVGATGGGQI
-174 VSEYVEM
+174 ISDYVELTQNM
-181 AQDLTEAELQA
+181 TEAELQA
-192 GFTLNYGVSVESHQ
+192 GFNLNYGVTVESHN
-206 SNTTV
+206 SNTSV
-211 PWCSKTNGDCNDR
+211 PWCSKTSGDCKDR
-224 FRVTVRLYNADPNS
+224 FKLTVTLYGSQPTGNNDIPQY
-238 NANSLV
+238 
-244 HTFNQYE
+244 TFTHYE
-251 TLNYSNTRNYTYTED
+251 TINYSGSRDYTYTNQVS
-266 IAANNYTELWGQM
+266 ANTYNNLWGQM
-279 ELWGQDSGYHGGM
+279 ELWGQDSGYHSGM
-292 FGPIF
+292 YGPIF
-297 SNPYMTLT
+297 SDPFMTLT

-330 SEDVLTKVYIGDPVQ
+330 SEDVLTRVYIGDPIQ

-363 EIINED
+363 EIVNED

-413 DFDMDTGGTEV
+413 DFDMDTGGTDV

-435 IGSQIDSAVASIDIE
+435 IGAQIDSAVASVDIE

-464 EPEVSET
+464 EQEVSET
-471 EVGADTSSTE
+471 EVGANTSSTE
-481 QTESL
+481 QSESI

-500 DGEQSSETSG
+500 NGEQQSESSG
-510 DTGSERDTSG
+510 DTGSEGDSSG

-538 DGDAPGGD
+538 DGDTPGGD
-546 DSRGEEKD
+546 DARGEEKD
-554 AGRSEGKS
+554 SGRSEGKS
-562 KESKD
+562 KSKT

-573 NESKSEKVKL
+573 DEDKSEKVKL

>member
-1 MILKHT
+1 MVL
-7 KKNGRIRQLLGALVL
+7 ALF
-22 VLCCYSYSNPALS
+22 CCFYSNPLEA
-35 YTQQYNVGD
+35 YTQQYQVGD

-54 VDVTSTVTGTEIQLN
+54 VDVTSTVTGTEVQLN

-81 TETVIEQISTTETTT
+81 TETVTEQISTTETVTNTT
-96 TTTTT
+96 TTTVETT
-101 TQETTSSNALPGI
+101 TANQLNDINLSNG
-114 NSSDWSST
+114 DWQAA
-122 GSVSFQGQPC
+122 GDYGAGQGGDC
-132 SYSGGTASGEAC
+132 NYSGTLQADEFC
-144 TGPQNNTSNS
+144 TGAMLNVPNSNVANTNTWN
-154 MVTTSNK
+154 TT
-161 QNWNVGTTGGGQI
+161 QLGGGYTRTGPNGG
-174 VSEYVEM
+174 YVELT
-181 AQDLTEAELQA
+181 QNLTEAEIQA
-192 GFTLNYGVSVESHQ
+192 GFDINYGVTVESHQ
-206 SNTTV
+206 SNKSV
-211 PWCSKTNGDCNDR
+211 PLCSATNGDCKDLFSVKLTLKGHRPNNL
-224 FRVTVRLYNADPNS
+224 VPEYLYPAG
-238 NANSLV
+238 
-244 HTFNQYE
+244 QYE
-251 TLNYSNTRNYTYTED
+251 TLTYSGTQTYTYTYSL
-266 IAANNYTELWGQM
+266 ASNNYTRVDGLM
-279 ELWGQDSGYHGGM
+279 ELWGVDAGYHSRN

-297 SNPYMTLT
+297 SDPFINLT
-305 YDAIT
+305 YDAVT
-310 TITETITNIVL
+310 LITEQITNIVL
-321 STQETVYNT
+321 STQETVYTT
-330 SEDVLTKVYIGDPVQ
+330 SEETMTSVYIGDPTT
-345 DTITVEP
+345 DTTP
-352 IDYTE
+352 IEVDYTD

-363 EIINED
+363 EIVD
-369 TGGGIEMEFTVEVDE
+369 ADGGGIEMEFTVEVDE

-392 MSSTNLDTGVVQVET
+392 MSSTNLNTGVVQVET
-407 IAEISL
+407 ISEISL
-413 DFDMDTGGTEV
+413 DFDMDTGGTDV

-435 IGSQIDSAVASIDIE
+435 IGAQIDSAVASVDIE

-486 QESSSNAEQSVGEG
+486 QESSSNVEQSVGEG
-500 DGEQSSETSG
+500 DGEQQSETSG
-510 DTGSERDTSG
+510 DTSTEGDTSG

-532 SESGEK
+532 SESSEK
-538 DGDAPGGD
+538 DGDSAGGD
-546 DSRGEEKD
+546 DARGEEK
-554 AGRSEGKS
+554 ATSGSKGKS
-562 KESKD
+562 KKSKD
-567 KTKTKS
+567 SKTKS

>member
-1 MILKHT
+1 M
-7 KKNGRIRQLLGALVL
+7 
-22 VLCCYSYSNPALS
+22 LCCYSYSNPALA

-54 VDVTSTVTGTEIQLN
+54 VDVTSTVTGTEVQLN

-101 TQETTSSNALPGI
+101 TQETTSTNMLPGI
-114 NSSDWSST
+114 DSNNWSST

-144 TGPQNNTSNS
+144 TGPQSNTSNNQI
-154 MVTTSNK
+154 TTGNP
-161 QNWNVGTTGGGQI
+161 QNWNVGATGGGQI
-174 VSEYVEM
+174 ISDYVELTQNM
-181 AQDLTEAELQA
+181 TEAELQA
-192 GFTLNYGVSVESHQ
+192 GFNLNYGVTVESHN
-206 SNTTV
+206 SNTSV
-211 PWCSKTNGDCNDR
+211 PWCSKTSGDCKDR
-224 FRVTVRLYNADPNS
+224 FKLTVTLYGSQPTGNNDIPQY
-238 NANSLV
+238 
-244 HTFNQYE
+244 TFTHYE
-251 TLNYSNTRNYTYTED
+251 TLNYSGSRDYTYTNQVS
-266 IAANNYTELWGQM
+266 ANTYNDLWGRM
-279 ELWGQDSGYHGGM
+279 ELWGQDSGYHSGM
-292 FGPIF
+292 YGPIF
-297 SNPYMTLT
+297 SDPFMTLT

-330 SEDVLTKVYIGDPVQ
+330 SEDVLTRVYIGDPIQ

-357 VDSFEI
+357 VESFEI
-363 EIINED
+363 EIVNED

-413 DFDMDTGGTEV
+413 DFDMDTGGTDV

-435 IGSQIDSAVASIDIE
+435 IGAQIDSAVASVDIE

-554 AGRSEGKS
+554 ADGGKGKS

>member
-1 MILKHT
+1 MVL
-7 KKNGRIRQLLGALVL
+7 ALF
-22 VLCCYSYSNPALS
+22 CCFYSNPLEA
-35 YTQQYNVGD
+35 YTQQYQVGD

-49 GTVQS
+49 GTVTS
-54 VDVTSTVTGTEIQLN
+54 STVTSVVTNTEVALN
-69 GGFEETTTTTLY
+69 GGFEDTTTTTQY
-81 TETVIEQISTTETTT
+81 TETVIEQIA

-101 TQETTSSNALPGI
+101 TQQTTVLTSTTTSNSLPAI
-114 NSSDWSST
+114 NNSDWSTT
-122 GSVSFQGQPC
+122 GRVKTQGQSQC
-132 SYSGGTASGEAC
+132 RTSGSSSAVGTGEAC
-144 TGPQNNTSNS
+144 TGYMNNTNNNLVTEQNSNFLAL
-154 MVTTSNK
+154 
-161 QNWNVGTTGGGQI
+161 GGGEIQ
-174 VSEYVEM
+174 SEQFEM
-181 AQDLTEAELQA
+181 SLDMTSAEIQA
-192 GFTLNYGVSVESHQ
+192 GFQLNYGVDVQSHK
-206 SNTTV
+206 SNTSV
-211 PWCSKTNGDCNDR
+211 PLCSNTGGDCKDV
-224 FRVTVRLYNADPNS
+224 FRITAKLYKAAGANTNNLIGEYSQFVTLTYNGTQTHS
-238 NANSLV
+238 F
-244 HTFNQYE
+244 TQ
-251 TLNYSNTRNYTYTED
+251 D
-266 IAANNYTELWGQM
+266 IAANNYSEIWGQM
-279 ELWGQDSGYHGGM
+279 ELWGVDAGYHSGYW
-292 FGPIF
+292 GPVF
-297 SNPYMTLT
+297 SDPFMTLT

-310 TITETITNIVL
+310 TITETITNIIL
-321 STQETVYNT
+321 SPQETVYTT
-330 SEDVLTKVYIGDPVQ
+330 SEDTLTSIFIGDPIQ

-363 EIINED
+363 EIVNED

-384 TSNVATVE
+384 TTNVATVE
-392 MSSTNLDTGVVQVET
+392 MSSTNLDTGVVQVDT

-435 IGSQIDSAVASIDIE
+435 IGSQIDSAVASVDIE

-486 QESSSNAEQSVGEG
+486 QESSSNVEQSVGEG
-500 DGEQSSETSG
+500 EGEQQSETSG
-510 DTGSERDTSG
+510 DASSEGDSSG

-538 DGDAPGGD
+538 DGDSPGGD
-546 DSRGEEKD
+546 DARGEDKD
-554 AGRSEGKS
+554 AERSEGKS
-562 KESKD
+562 KSKD
-567 KTKTKS
+567 KTKSKS

-623 NFKKYVQKQNEDAM
+623 NFKKYVQKQNEDQM
-637 EWYSDTQVYRNQ
+637 DWYSDTQIYRDQ
-649 QMLGDP
+649 IMMGDP

-665 NLMNE
+665 NLMND

>member
-1 MILKHT
+1 MVL
-7 KKNGRIRQLLGALVL
+7 ALF
-22 VLCCYSYSNPALS
+22 CCFYSNPLEA
-35 YTQQYNVGD
+35 YTQQYQVGD

-54 VDVTSTVTGTEIQLN
+54 VDVTSTVTGTEVQLN

-81 TETVIEQISTTETTT
+81 TETVMEQISTTETTT

-132 SYSGGTASGEAC
+132 SYSGGTASGQAC

-224 FRVTVRLYNADPNS
+224 FRVTVRLYNADPNG

-279 ELWGQDSGYHGGM
+279 ELWGQDSGYHSGM
-292 FGPIF
+292 YGPIF

-345 DTITVEP
+345 DTITIEP

-363 EIINED
+363 EIVNEE

-413 DFDMDTGGTEV
+413 DFDMDTGGTDV

-435 IGSQIDSAVASIDIE
+435 IGAQIDSAVASVDIE

-458 SENAST
+458 SENGTSGET
-464 EPEVSET
+464 EVSET
-471 EVGADTSSTE
+471 QDGTDTSSTE
-481 QTESL
+481 QSESI
-486 QESSSNAEQSVGEG
+486 QESGSDAEQPVGEVG
-500 DGEQSSETSG
+500 DQNESGSDADG
-510 DTGSERDTSG
+510 DTGSEG
-520 SEGESKADSSGA
+520 DSSRA
-532 SESGEK
+532 NSKSETDDKESGESNAE
-538 DGDAPGGD
+538 DGDSAGGED
-546 DSRGEEKD
+546 TRGQEKD
-554 AGRSEGKS
+554 DGRGEGKS
-562 KESKD
+562 KSKT

-573 NESKSEKVKL
+573 DERKAEKVKL

-616 SSLADTE
+616 TSLADTE

-637 EWYSDTQVYRNQ
+637 AWYSDTQVYRDQ

>member
-1 MILKHT
+1 M
-7 KKNGRIRQLLGALVL
+7 AL
-22 VLCCYSYSNPALS
+22 CFCFYSNPLEA
-35 YTQQYNVGD
+35 YTQQFQVGD

-54 VDVTSTVTGTEIQLN
+54 VDVTSTVTGTEVQLN

-101 TQETTSSNALPGI
+101 TQETTTTNSLPGI

-122 GSVSFQGQPC
+122 GSVSFQNQPC
-132 SYSGGTASGEAC
+132 SYSGGTASGQAC

-192 GFTLNYGVSVESHQ
+192 GFTLNYGVSVESHN

-244 HTFNQYE
+244 HTINQYE
-251 TLNYSNTRNYTYTED
+251 TLNYSNTRNYNYTED
-266 IAANNYTELWGQM
+266 IAANTYTELWGQM
-279 ELWGQDSGYHGGM
+279 ELWGQDSGYHSGM

-363 EIINED
+363 EIVNED
-369 TGGGIEMEFTVEVDE
+369 TGGGIEMEFTVEIDE

-392 MSSTNLDTGVVQVET
+392 MNSTNLDTGVVQVET

-413 DFDMDTGGTEV
+413 DFDMDTGGTDV

-450 VNTTEGGM
+450 VNTNEGGL

-471 EVGADTSSTE
+471 EVGTDTSSTE

-486 QESSSNAEQSVGEG
+486 QESSSDVEQPVGE
-500 DGEQSSETSG
+500 DNSESSSESSG
-510 DTGSERDTSG
+510 DTGSEGDSNR
-520 SEGESKADSSGA
+520 SEAESETDSNGT
-532 SESGEK
+532 SESSQK
-538 DGDAPGGD
+538 DGDSTRGD
-546 DSRGEEKD
+546 DAGGEEKD

-562 KESKD
+562 KT

-573 NESKSEKVKL
+573 KSEERKAEKVKL
-583 EIAKAKQKIADR
+583 ELAKAKQKIANR

-637 EWYSDTQVYRNQ
+637 DWYSDEQVYRNQ